1 MGTYCT
7 CAKNDLE
14 KENLI
19 QYEFGEKQKILS
31 EIKTKFQNYNNS
43 EYISKEEF
51 DKILSTFPN
60 ANELISVFEEKTRQ
74 ETQQKEDLITPESN
88 PESRRSSHQGT
99 NLIDIIEPIKFS
111 GDDEQY
117 TIYNF
122 NIDKDYNFIGKGYQ
136 VTNNF
141 IYYGYI
147 DNNLSNGKGILINKN
162 GNSLYGDWEN
172 GQCTGKGTLIIK
184 NLLEYEG
191 DFVKNKKEGYGIEK
205 YSDGSTY
212 EGNFKDDKKNGKGK
226 CLLKNGEIYE
236 GEFNNDLY
244 DGEGTYKWPSESRE
258 YKGHFNR
265 GIIDGK
271 GINKFSDG
279 SIYEGFYK
287 KGIKHGFG
295 KYTWPNGK
303 ICKGNW
309 VNNKLHGNAI
319 FEEGDKIY
327 NIIFR
332 FGKIISV
339 SEAIDENKIVKFK
352 LENIVNEENKELE
365 KYSCSLCGYL
375 ISNPYKCCNCFK
387 NYCLS
392 CIKGEDGKNKK
403 CENCQEDKYIAN
415 DDLKTELIKNI
426 KVFCEECKTELNY
439 ESAII
444 HIHKPTNK

>member
-1 MGTYCT
+1 MGAYCT
-7 CAKNDLE
+7 CETSALD

-19 QYEFGEKQKILS
+19 QYEFGEKEKILS
-31 EIKTKFQNYNNS
+31 EIKPKLKNFNNA
-43 EYISKEEF
+43 EFISKEEF
-51 DKILSTFPN
+51 DKILSSFPN
-60 ANELISVFEEKTRQ
+60 VNELISQFEEKTRQ
-74 ETQQKEDLITPESN
+74 ETEQKEDLQTPDTN
-88 PESRRSSHQGT
+88 PPSGRVSHQGT
-99 NLIDIIEPIKFS
+99 NLIENIEPIKFF
-111 GDDEQY
+111 GDDEQF

-136 VTNNF
+136 ITNNF

-147 DNNLSNGKGILINKN
+147 ENNLSNGKGILINKN
-162 GNSLYGDWEN
+162 GSSLFGDWEN

-184 NLLEYEG
+184 NILEYDG
-191 DFVKNKKEGYGIEK
+191 DFVKNKKEGYGVEK

-212 EGNFKDDKKNGKGK
+212 EGYFQDDKKNGKGK

-236 GEFNNDLY
+236 GEFLNDLY
-244 DGEGTYKWPSESRE
+244 EGEGIYKWPNESRE
-258 YKGHFNR
+258 YKGHFTK
-265 GIIDGK
+265 GVIDGK

-279 SIYEGFYK
+279 SIYDGFYK
-287 KGIKHGFG
+287 KGIKHGSG

-327 NIIFR
+327 NITFR

-339 SEAIDENKIVKFK
+339 SEAIDENKIMKFK
-352 LENIVNEENKELE
+352 LDDIINNEENKE
-365 KYSCSLCGYL
+365 KYACSSCGFL
-375 ISNPYKCCNCFK
+375 IRNPYKCCNCYK

-392 CIKGEDGKNKK
+392 CIKGEDGKNKI
-403 CENCQEDKYIAN
+403 CEDCQEDKYVSN
-415 DDLKTELIKNI
+415 DDLKAELIKNI
-426 KVFCEECKTELNY
+426 KVYCNECKTELNY

-444 HIHKPTNK
+444 HIH

>member
-1 MGTYCT
+1 MGAYCT
-7 CAKNDLE
+7 CETSALD

-19 QYEFGEKQKILS
+19 QYEFGEKEKILS
-31 EIKTKFQNYNNS
+31 EIKPKLKNFNNA
-43 EYISKEEF
+43 EFISKEEF
-51 DKILSTFPN
+51 DKILSSFPN
-60 ANELISVFEEKTRQ
+60 VNELISQFEEKTRQ
-74 ETQQKEDLITPESN
+74 ETEQKEDLQTPDTN
-88 PESRRSSHQGT
+88 PPSGRVSHQGT
-99 NLIDIIEPIKFS
+99 NLIENIEPIKFF
-111 GDDEQY
+111 GDDEQF

-136 VTNNF
+136 ITNNF

-147 DNNLSNGKGILINKN
+147 ENNLSNGKGILINKN
-162 GNSLYGDWEN
+162 GSSLFGDWEN

-184 NLLEYEG
+184 NILEYDG
-191 DFVKNKKEGYGIEK
+191 DFVKNKKEGYGVEK

-212 EGNFKDDKKNGKGK
+212 EGYFQDDKKNGKGK

-236 GEFNNDLY
+236 GEFVNDLY
-244 DGEGTYKWPSESRE
+244 EGEGIYKWPNESRE
-258 YKGHFNR
+258 YKGHFTK
-265 GIIDGK
+265 GVIDGK

-279 SIYEGFYK
+279 SIYDGFYK
-287 KGIKHGFG
+287 KGIKHGSG

-327 NIIFR
+327 NITFR

-352 LENIVNEENKELE
+352 LDDIINSEENKE
-365 KYSCSLCGYL
+365 KYACSSCGFL
-375 ISNPYKCCNCFK
+375 IRNPYKCCNCYK

-392 CIKGEDGKNKK
+392 CIKGEDGKNKI
-403 CENCQEDKYIAN
+403 CEDCQEDKYVSN
-415 DDLKTELIKNI
+415 DDLKAELIKNI
-426 KVFCEECKTELNY
+426 KVYCNECKTELNY

-444 HIHKPTNK
+444 HIH

>member
-1 MGTYCT
+1 MGAYCT
-7 CAKNDLE
+7 CETSALD

-19 QYEFGEKQKILS
+19 QYEFGEKEKILS
-31 EIKTKFQNYNNS
+31 EIKPKLKNFNNA
-43 EYISKEEF
+43 EFISKEEF
-51 DKILSTFPN
+51 DKILSSFPN
-60 ANELISVFEEKTRQ
+60 VNELISQFEEKTRQ
-74 ETQQKEDLITPESN
+74 ETEQKEDLQTPDTN
-88 PESRRSSHQGT
+88 PPSGRVSHQGT
-99 NLIDIIEPIKFS
+99 NLIENIEPIKFF
-111 GDDEQY
+111 GDDEQF

-136 VTNNF
+136 ITNNF

-147 DNNLSNGKGILINKN
+147 ENNLSNGKGILINKN
-162 GNSLYGDWEN
+162 GSSLFGDWEN

-184 NLLEYEG
+184 NILEYDG
-191 DFVKNKKEGYGIEK
+191 DFVKNKKEGYGVEK

-212 EGNFKDDKKNGKGK
+212 EGYFQDDKKNGKGK

-236 GEFNNDLY
+236 GEFVNDLY
-244 DGEGTYKWPSESRE
+244 EGEGIYKWPNESRE
-258 YKGHFNR
+258 YKGHFTK
-265 GIIDGK
+265 GVIDGK

-279 SIYEGFYK
+279 SIYDGFYK
-287 KGIKHGFG
+287 KGIKHGSG

-327 NIIFR
+327 NITFR

-339 SEAIDENKIVKFK
+339 SEAIDENKIMKFK
-352 LENIVNEENKELE
+352 LDDIINNEENKE
-365 KYSCSLCGYL
+365 KYACSSCGFL
-375 ISNPYKCCNCFK
+375 IRNPYKCCNCNK

-392 CIKGEDGKNKK
+392 CIKGEDGKNKI
-403 CENCQEDKYIAN
+403 CEDCQEDKYVSD
-415 DDLKTELIKNI
+415 DDLKAELIKNI
-426 KVFCEECKTELNY
+426 KVYCNECKTELNY

-444 HIHKPTNK
+444 HIH

>member
-1 MGTYCT
+1 MGAYCT
-7 CAKNDLE
+7 CETSALD

-19 QYEFGEKQKILS
+19 QYEFGEKEKILS
-31 EIKTKFQNYNNS
+31 EIKPKLKNFNNA
-43 EYISKEEF
+43 EFISKEEF
-51 DKILSTFPN
+51 DKILSSFPN
-60 ANELISVFEEKTRQ
+60 VNELISQFEENTRQ
-74 ETQQKEDLITPESN
+74 ETEQKEDLQTPDTN
-88 PESRRSSHQGT
+88 PPSGRVSHQGT
-99 NLIDIIEPIKFS
+99 NLIENIEPIKFF
-111 GDDEQY
+111 GDDEQF

-136 VTNNF
+136 ITNNF

-147 DNNLSNGKGILINKN
+147 ENNLSNGKGILINKN
-162 GNSLYGDWEN
+162 GSSLFGDWEN

-184 NLLEYEG
+184 NILEYDG
-191 DFVKNKKEGYGIEK
+191 DFVKNKKEGYGVEK

-212 EGNFKDDKKNGKGK
+212 EGYFQDDKKNGKGK

-236 GEFNNDLY
+236 GEFVNDLY
-244 DGEGTYKWPSESRE
+244 EGEGIYKWPNESRE
-258 YKGHFNR
+258 YKGHFTK
-265 GIIDGK
+265 GVIDGK

-279 SIYEGFYK
+279 SIYDGFYK
-287 KGIKHGFG
+287 KGIKHGSG

-327 NIIFR
+327 NITFR

-339 SEAIDENKIVKFK
+339 SEAIDENKIMKFK
-352 LENIVNEENKELE
+352 LDDIINNEENKE
-365 KYSCSLCGYL
+365 KYACSSCGFL
-375 ISNPYKCCNCFK
+375 IRNPYKCCNCNK

-392 CIKGEDGKNKK
+392 CIKGEDGKNKI
-403 CENCQEDKYIAN
+403 CEDCQEDKYVSN
-415 DDLKTELIKNI
+415 DDLKAELIKNI
-426 KVFCEECKTELNY
+426 KVYCNECKTELNY

-444 HIHKPTNK
+444 HIH

>member
-1 MGTYCT
+1 MGAYCT
-7 CAKNDLE
+7 CETSALD

-19 QYEFGEKQKILS
+19 QYEFGEKEKILS
-31 EIKTKFQNYNNS
+31 EIKPKLKNFNNA
-43 EYISKEEF
+43 EFISKEEF
-51 DKILSTFPN
+51 DKILSSFPN
-60 ANELISVFEEKTRQ
+60 VNELISQFEEKTRQ
-74 ETQQKEDLITPESN
+74 ETEQKEDLQTPYTN
-88 PESRRSSHQGT
+88 PPSGRVSHQGT
-99 NLIDIIEPIKFS
+99 NLIENIEPIKFF
-111 GDDEQY
+111 GDDEQF

-136 VTNNF
+136 ITNNF

-147 DNNLSNGKGILINKN
+147 ENNLSNGKGILINKN
-162 GNSLYGDWEN
+162 GSSLFGDWEN

-184 NLLEYEG
+184 NILEYDG
-191 DFVKNKKEGYGIEK
+191 DFVKNKKEGYGVEK

-212 EGNFKDDKKNGKGK
+212 EGYFQDDKKNGKGK

-236 GEFNNDLY
+236 GEFVNDLY
-244 DGEGTYKWPSESRE
+244 EGEGIYKWPNESRE
-258 YKGHFNR
+258 YKGHFTK
-265 GIIDGK
+265 GVIDGK

-279 SIYEGFYK
+279 SIYDGFYK
-287 KGIKHGFG
+287 KGIKHGSG

-327 NIIFR
+327 NITFR

-339 SEAIDENKIVKFK
+339 SEAIDENKIMKFK
-352 LENIVNEENKELE
+352 LDDIINNEENKE
-365 KYSCSLCGYL
+365 KYACSSCGFL
-375 ISNPYKCCNCFK
+375 IRNPYKCCNCYK

-392 CIKGEDGKNKK
+392 CIKGEDGKNKI
-403 CENCQEDKYIAN
+403 CEDCQEDKYVSN
-415 DDLKTELIKNI
+415 DDLKAELIKNI
-426 KVFCEECKTELNY
+426 KVYCNECKTELNY

-444 HIHKPTNK
+444 HIH

>member
-1 MGTYCT
+1 MGAYCT
-7 CAKNDLE
+7 CETSALD

-19 QYEFGEKQKILS
+19 QYEFGEKEKILS
-31 EIKTKFQNYNNS
+31 EIKPKLKNFNNA
-43 EYISKEEF
+43 EFISKEEF
-51 DKILSTFPN
+51 DKILSSFPN
-60 ANELISVFEEKTRQ
+60 VNELISQFEEKTRQ
-74 ETQQKEDLITPESN
+74 ETEQKEDLQTPDTN
-88 PESRRSSHQGT
+88 PPSGRVSHQGT
-99 NLIDIIEPIKFS
+99 NLIENIEPIKFF
-111 GDDEQY
+111 GDDEQF

-136 VTNNF
+136 ITNNF

-147 DNNLSNGKGILINKN
+147 ENNLSNGKGILINKN
-162 GNSLYGDWEN
+162 GSSLFGDWEN

-184 NLLEYEG
+184 NILEYDG
-191 DFVKNKKEGYGIEK
+191 DFVKNKKEGYGVEK

-212 EGNFKDDKKNGKGK
+212 EGYFQDDKKNGKGK

-236 GEFNNDLY
+236 GEFVNDLY
-244 DGEGTYKWPSESRE
+244 EGEGIYKWPNESRE
-258 YKGHFNR
+258 YKGHFNK
-265 GIIDGK
+265 GVIDGK

-279 SIYEGFYK
+279 SIYDGFYK
-287 KGIKHGFG
+287 KGIKHGSG

-327 NIIFR
+327 NITFR

-339 SEAIDENKIVKFK
+339 SEAIDENKIMKFK
-352 LENIVNEENKELE
+352 LDDIINNEENKE
-365 KYSCSLCGYL
+365 KYACSSCGFL
-375 ISNPYKCCNCFK
+375 IRNPYKCCNCYK

-392 CIKGEDGKNKK
+392 CIKGEDGKNKI
-403 CENCQEDKYIAN
+403 CEDCQEDKYVSN
-415 DDLKTELIKNI
+415 DDLKAELIKNI
-426 KVFCEECKTELNY
+426 KVYCNECKTELNY

-444 HIHKPTNK
+444 HIH

>member
-1 MGTYCT
+1 MGAYCT
-7 CAKNDLE
+7 CETSALD

-19 QYEFGEKQKILS
+19 QYEFGEKEKILS
-31 EIKTKFQNYNNS
+31 EIKPKLKNFNNA
-43 EYISKEEF
+43 EFISKEEF
-51 DKILSTFPN
+51 DKILSSFPN
-60 ANELISVFEEKTRQ
+60 VNELISQFEEKTRQ
-74 ETQQKEDLITPESN
+74 ETEQKEDLQTPDTN
-88 PESRRSSHQGT
+88 PPSGRVSHQGT
-99 NLIDIIEPIKFS
+99 NLIENIEPIKFF
-111 GDDEQY
+111 GDDEQF

-136 VTNNF
+136 ITNNF

-147 DNNLSNGKGILINKN
+147 ENNLSNGKGILINKN
-162 GNSLYGDWEN
+162 GSSLFGDWEN

-184 NLLEYEG
+184 NILEYDG
-191 DFVKNKKEGYGIEK
+191 DFVKNKKEGYGVEK

-212 EGNFKDDKKNGKGK
+212 EGYFKDDKKNGKGK

-236 GEFNNDLY
+236 GEFVNDLY
-244 DGEGTYKWPSESRE
+244 EGEGIYKWPNESRE
-258 YKGHFNR
+258 YKGHFTK
-265 GIIDGK
+265 GVIDGK

-279 SIYEGFYK
+279 SIYDGFYK
-287 KGIKHGFG
+287 KGIKHGSG

-327 NIIFR
+327 NITFR

-339 SEAIDENKIVKFK
+339 SEAIDENKIMKFK
-352 LENIVNEENKELE
+352 LDDIINNEENKE
-365 KYSCSLCGYL
+365 KYACSSCGFL
-375 ISNPYKCCNCFK
+375 IRNPYKCCNCYK

-392 CIKGEDGKNKK
+392 CIKGEDGKNKI
-403 CENCQEDKYIAN
+403 CEDCQEDKYVSN
-415 DDLKTELIKNI
+415 DDLKAELIKNI
-426 KVFCEECKTELNY
+426 KVYCNECKTELNY

-444 HIHKPTNK
+444 HIH

>member
-1 MGTYCT
+1 MGAYCT
-7 CAKNDLE
+7 CETSALD

-19 QYEFGEKQKILS
+19 QYEFGEKEKILS
-31 EIKTKFQNYNNS
+31 EIKPKLKNFNNA
-43 EYISKEEF
+43 EFISKEEF
-51 DKILSTFPN
+51 DKILSSFPN
-60 ANELISVFEEKTRQ
+60 VNELISQFEEKTRQ
-74 ETQQKEDLITPESN
+74 ETEQKEDLQTPDTN
-88 PESRRSSHQGT
+88 PPSGRVSHQGT
-99 NLIDIIEPIKFS
+99 NLFENIEPIKFF
-111 GDDEQY
+111 GDDEQF

-136 VTNNF
+136 ITNNF

-147 DNNLSNGKGILINKN
+147 ENNLSNGKGILINKN
-162 GNSLYGDWEN
+162 GSSLFGDWEN

-184 NLLEYEG
+184 NILEYDG
-191 DFVKNKKEGYGIEK
+191 DFVKNKKEGYGVEK

-212 EGNFKDDKKNGKGK
+212 EGYFQDDKKNGKGK

-236 GEFNNDLY
+236 GEFVNDLY
-244 DGEGTYKWPSESRE
+244 EGEGIYKWPNESRE
-258 YKGHFNR
+258 YKGHFTK
-265 GIIDGK
+265 GVIDGK

-279 SIYEGFYK
+279 SIYDGFYK
-287 KGIKHGFG
+287 KGIKHGSG

-327 NIIFR
+327 NITFR

-339 SEAIDENKIVKFK
+339 SEAIDENKIMKFK
-352 LENIVNEENKELE
+352 LDDIINNEENKE
-365 KYSCSLCGYL
+365 KYACSSCGFL
-375 ISNPYKCCNCFK
+375 IRNPYKCCNCNK

-392 CIKGEDGKNKK
+392 CIKGEDGKNKICK
-403 CENCQEDKYIAN
+403 DCQEDKYVSN
-415 DDLKTELIKNI
+415 DDLKAELIKNI
-426 KVFCEECKTELNY
+426 KVYCNECKTELNY

-444 HIHKPTNK
+444 HIH

>member
-1 MGTYCT
+1 MGAYCT
-7 CAKNDLE
+7 CETSALD

-19 QYEFGEKQKILS
+19 QYEFGEKEKILS
-31 EIKTKFQNYNNS
+31 EIKPKLKNFNNA
-43 EYISKEEF
+43 EFISKEEF
-51 DKILSTFPN
+51 DKILSSFPN
-60 ANELISVFEEKTRQ
+60 VNELISQFEEKTRQ
-74 ETQQKEDLITPESN
+74 ETEQKEDLQTPDTN
-88 PESRRSSHQGT
+88 PPSGRVSHQGT
-99 NLIDIIEPIKFS
+99 NLIENIEPIKFF
-111 GDDEQY
+111 GDDEQF

-136 VTNNF
+136 ITNNF

-147 DNNLSNGKGILINKN
+147 ENNLSNGKGILINKN
-162 GNSLYGDWEN
+162 GSSLFGDWEN

-184 NLLEYEG
+184 NILEYDG
-191 DFVKNKKEGYGIEK
+191 DFVKNKKEGYGVEK

-212 EGNFKDDKKNGKGK
+212 EGYFQDDKKNGKGK

-236 GEFNNDLY
+236 GEFVNDLY
-244 DGEGTYKWPSESRE
+244 EGEGIYKWPNESRE
-258 YKGHFNR
+258 YKGHFTK
-265 GIIDGK
+265 GFIDGK

-279 SIYEGFYK
+279 SIYDGFYK
-287 KGIKHGFG
+287 KGIKHGSG

-327 NIIFR
+327 NITFR

-339 SEAIDENKIVKFK
+339 SEAIDENKIMKFK
-352 LENIVNEENKELE
+352 LDDIINNEENKE
-365 KYSCSLCGYL
+365 KYACSSCGFL
-375 ISNPYKCCNCFK
+375 IRNPYKCCNCYK

-392 CIKGEDGKNKK
+392 CIKGEDGKNKI
-403 CENCQEDKYIAN
+403 CEDCQEDKYVSN
-415 DDLKTELIKNI
+415 DDLKAELIKNI
-426 KVFCEECKTELNY
+426 KVYCNECKTELNY

-444 HIHKPTNK
+444 HIH

>member
-31 EIKTKFQNYNNS
+31 EIKTKFQNFNNS

-88 PESRRSSHQGT
+88 PQSRRSSHQGT

-172 GQCTGKGTLIIK
+172 GQCTGKGTLVIK

-212 EGNFKDDKKNGKGK
+212 EGNFKDDKK
-226 CLLKNGEIYE
+226 
-236 GEFNNDLY
+236 
-244 DGEGTYKWPSESRE
+244 KWKRKMP
-258 YKGHFNR
+258 
-265 GIIDGK
+265 I
-271 GINKFSDG
+271 
-279 SIYEGFYK
+279 K
-287 KGIKHGFG
+287 K
-295 KYTWPNGK
+295 WRN
-303 ICKGNW
+303 
-309 VNNKLHGNAI
+309 L
-319 FEEGDKIY
+319 
-327 NIIFR
+327 
-332 FGKIISV
+332 
-339 SEAIDENKIVKFK
+339 
-352 LENIVNEENKELE
+352 
-365 KYSCSLCGYL
+365 
-375 ISNPYKCCNCFK
+375 
-387 NYCLS
+387 
-392 CIKGEDGKNKK
+392 
-403 CENCQEDKYIAN
+403 
-415 DDLKTELIKNI
+415 
-426 KVFCEECKTELNY
+426 
-439 ESAII
+439 
-444 HIHKPTNK
+444 

>member
-1 MGTYCT
+1 MGAYCT
-7 CAKNDLE
+7 CETSALD

-19 QYEFGEKQKILS
+19 QYEFGEKEKILS
-31 EIKTKFQNYNNS
+31 EIKPKLKNFNNA
-43 EYISKEEF
+43 EFISKEEF
-51 DKILSTFPN
+51 DKILSSFPN
-60 ANELISVFEEKTRQ
+60 VNELISQFEEKTRQ
-74 ETQQKEDLITPESN
+74 ETEQKEDLQTPDTN
-88 PESRRSSHQGT
+88 PPSGRVSHQGT
-99 NLIDIIEPIKFS
+99 NLIENIEPIKFF
-111 GDDEQY
+111 GDDEQF

-136 VTNNF
+136 ITNNF

-147 DNNLSNGKGILINKN
+147 ENNLSNGKGILINKN
-162 GNSLYGDWEN
+162 GSSLFGDWEN

-184 NLLEYEG
+184 NILEYDG
-191 DFVKNKKEGYGIEK
+191 DFVKNKKEGYGVEK

-212 EGNFKDDKKNGKGK
+212 EGYFQDDKKNGKGK

-236 GEFNNDLY
+236 GEFVNDLY
-244 DGEGTYKWPSESRE
+244 EGEGIYKWPNESRE
-258 YKGHFNR
+258 YKGHFTK
-265 GIIDGK
+265 GVIDGK

-279 SIYEGFYK
+279 SIYDGFYK
-287 KGIKHGFG
+287 KGIKHGSG

-327 NIIFR
+327 NITFR

-339 SEAIDENKIVKFK
+339 SEAIDENKIMKFK
-352 LENIVNEENKELE
+352 LDDIINNEENKE
-365 KYSCSLCGYL
+365 KYACSSCGFL
-375 ISNPYKCCNCFK
+375 IRNPYKCCNCDK

-392 CIKGEDGKNKK
+392 CIKGEDGKNKI
-403 CENCQEDKYIAN
+403 CEYCQEDKYVSN
-415 DDLKTELIKNI
+415 DDLKAELIKNI
-426 KVFCEECKTELNY
+426 KVYCNECKTELNY

-444 HIHKPTNK
+444 HIH

>member
-1 MGTYCT
+1 MGAYCT
-7 CAKNDLE
+7 CETSALD

-19 QYEFGEKQKILS
+19 QYEFGEKEKILS
-31 EIKTKFQNYNNS
+31 EIKPKLKNFNNA
-43 EYISKEEF
+43 EFISKEEF
-51 DKILSTFPN
+51 DKILSSFPN
-60 ANELISVFEEKTRQ
+60 VNELISQFEEKTRQ
-74 ETQQKEDLITPESN
+74 ETEQKEDLQTPDTN
-88 PESRRSSHQGT
+88 PPSGRVSHQGT
-99 NLIDIIEPIKFS
+99 NLIENIEPIKFF
-111 GDDEQY
+111 GDDEQF

-136 VTNNF
+136 ITNNF

-147 DNNLSNGKGILINKN
+147 ENNLSNGKGILINKN
-162 GNSLYGDWEN
+162 GSSLFGDWEN

-184 NLLEYEG
+184 NILEYDG
-191 DFVKNKKEGYGIEK
+191 DFVKNKKEGYGVEK

-212 EGNFKDDKKNGKGK
+212 EGYFQDDKKNGKGK

-236 GEFNNDLY
+236 GEFVNDLY
-244 DGEGTYKWPSESRE
+244 EGEGIYKWPNESRE
-258 YKGHFNR
+258 YKGHFTK
-265 GIIDGK
+265 GVIDGK

-279 SIYEGFYK
+279 SIYDGFYK
-287 KGIKHGFG
+287 KGIKHGSG

-327 NIIFR
+327 NITFR

-339 SEAIDENKIVKFK
+339 SEAIDENKIMKFK
-352 LENIVNEENKELE
+352 LDDIINNEENKE
-365 KYSCSLCGYL
+365 KYACSSCGFL
-375 ISNPYKCCNCFK
+375 IRNPYKCCNCYK

-392 CIKGEDGKNKK
+392 CIKGEDGKNKI
-403 CENCQEDKYIAN
+403 CEDCQEDKYVSN
-415 DDLKTELIKNI
+415 DDLKAELIKNI
-426 KVFCEECKTELNY
+426 KVYCNECKTELNY

-444 HIHKPTNK
+444 HIN

>member
-1 MGTYCT
+1 MGAYCT
-7 CAKNDLE
+7 CETSALD

-19 QYEFGEKQKILS
+19 QYEFGEKEKILS
-31 EIKTKFQNYNNS
+31 EIKPKLKNFNNA
-43 EYISKEEF
+43 EFISKEEF
-51 DKILSTFPN
+51 DKILSSFPN
-60 ANELISVFEEKTRQ
+60 VNELISQFEEKTRQ
-74 ETQQKEDLITPESN
+74 ETEQKEDLQTPDTN
-88 PESRRSSHQGT
+88 PPSGRVSHQGT
-99 NLIDIIEPIKFS
+99 NLIENIEPIKFF
-111 GDDEQY
+111 GDDEQF

-136 VTNNF
+136 ITNNF

-147 DNNLSNGKGILINKN
+147 ENNLSNGKGILINKN
-162 GNSLYGDWEN
+162 GSSLFGDWEN

-184 NLLEYEG
+184 NILEYDG
-191 DFVKNKKEGYGIEK
+191 DFVKNKKEGYGVEK

-212 EGNFKDDKKNGKGK
+212 EGYFQDDKKNGKGK

-236 GEFNNDLY
+236 GEFVNDLY
-244 DGEGTYKWPSESRE
+244 EGEGIYKWPNESRE
-258 YKGHFNR
+258 YKGHFTK
-265 GIIDGK
+265 GVIDGK

-279 SIYEGFYK
+279 SIYDGFYK
-287 KGIKHGFG
+287 KGIKHGSG

-327 NIIFR
+327 NITFR

-339 SEAIDENKIVKFK
+339 SEAIDENKIMKFK
-352 LENIVNEENKELE
+352 LDDIINNEENKE
-365 KYSCSLCGYL
+365 KYACSSCGFL
-375 ISNPYKCCNCFK
+375 IRNPNKCCNCYK

-392 CIKGEDGKNKK
+392 CIKGEDGKNKI
-403 CENCQEDKYIAN
+403 CEDCQEDKYVSN
-415 DDLKTELIKNI
+415 DDLKAELIKNI
-426 KVFCEECKTELNY
+426 KVYCNECKTELNY

-444 HIHKPTNK
+444 HIH

>member
-1 MGTYCT
+1 MGAYCT
-7 CAKNDLE
+7 CETSALD

-19 QYEFGEKQKILS
+19 QYEFGEKEKILS
-31 EIKTKFQNYNNS
+31 EIKPKLKNFNNA
-43 EYISKEEF
+43 EFISKEEF
-51 DKILSTFPN
+51 DKILSSFPN
-60 ANELISVFEEKTRQ
+60 VNELISQFEEKTRQ
-74 ETQQKEDLITPESN
+74 ETEQKEDLQTPDTN
-88 PESRRSSHQGT
+88 PPSGRVSHQGT
-99 NLIDIIEPIKFS
+99 NLFENIEPIKFF
-111 GDDEQY
+111 GDDEQF

-136 VTNNF
+136 ITNNF

-147 DNNLSNGKGILINKN
+147 ENNLSNGKGILINKN
-162 GNSLYGDWEN
+162 GSSLFGDWEN

-184 NLLEYEG
+184 NILEYDG
-191 DFVKNKKEGYGIEK
+191 DFVKNKKEGYGVEK

-212 EGNFKDDKKNGKGK
+212 EGYFQDDKKNGKGK

-236 GEFNNDLY
+236 GEFVNDLY
-244 DGEGTYKWPSESRE
+244 EGEGIYKWPNESRE
-258 YKGHFNR
+258 YKGHFTK
-265 GIIDGK
+265 GVIDGK

-279 SIYEGFYK
+279 SIYDGFYK
-287 KGIKHGFG
+287 KGIKHGSG

-327 NIIFR
+327 NITFR

-339 SEAIDENKIVKFK
+339 SEAIDENKIMKFK
-352 LENIVNEENKELE
+352 LDDIINNEENKE
-365 KYSCSLCGYL
+365 KYACSSCGFL
-375 ISNPYKCCNCFK
+375 IRNPYKCCNCYK

-392 CIKGEDGKNKK
+392 CIKGEDGKNKI
-403 CENCQEDKYIAN
+403 CEDCQEDKYVSN
-415 DDLKTELIKNI
+415 DDLKAELIKNI
-426 KVFCEECKTELNY
+426 KVYCNECKTELNY

-444 HIHKPTNK
+444 HIH

>member
-1 MGTYCT
+1 MGAYCT
-7 CAKNDLE
+7 CETSALD

-19 QYEFGEKQKILS
+19 QYEFGEKEKILS
-31 EIKTKFQNYNNS
+31 EIKPKLKNFNNA
-43 EYISKEEF
+43 EFISKEEF
-51 DKILSTFPN
+51 DKILSSFPN
-60 ANELISVFEEKTRQ
+60 VNELISQFEEKTRQ
-74 ETQQKEDLITPESN
+74 ETEQKEDLQTPDTN
-88 PESRRSSHQGT
+88 PPSGRVSHQGT
-99 NLIDIIEPIKFS
+99 NLIENIEPIKFF
-111 GDDEQY
+111 GDDEQF

-136 VTNNF
+136 ITNNF

-147 DNNLSNGKGILINKN
+147 ENNLSNGKGILINKN
-162 GNSLYGDWEN
+162 GSSLFGDWEN

-184 NLLEYEG
+184 NILEYDG
-191 DFVKNKKEGYGIEK
+191 DFVKNKKEGYGVEK

-212 EGNFKDDKKNGKGK
+212 EGYFQDDKKNGKGK

-236 GEFNNDLY
+236 GEFVNDLY
-244 DGEGTYKWPSESRE
+244 EGEGIYKWPNESRE
-258 YKGHFNR
+258 YKGHFTK
-265 GIIDGK
+265 GVIDGK

-279 SIYEGFYK
+279 SIYDGFYK
-287 KGIKHGFG
+287 KGIKHGSG

-327 NIIFR
+327 NITFR

-339 SEAIDENKIVKFK
+339 SEAIDENKIMKFK
-352 LENIVNEENKELE
+352 LDDIINNEENKE
-365 KYSCSLCGYL
+365 KYACSSCGFL
-375 ISNPYKCCNCFK
+375 IRNPYKCCNCNK

-392 CIKGEDGKNKK
+392 CIKGEDGKNKI
-403 CENCQEDKYIAN
+403 CENCQEDKYGSN
-415 DDLKTELIKNI
+415 DDLKAELIKNI
-426 KVFCEECKTELNY
+426 KVYCNECKTELNY

-444 HIHKPTNK
+444 HIH

>member
-1 MGTYCT
+1 MGAYCT
-7 CAKNDLE
+7 CETSALD

-19 QYEFGEKQKILS
+19 QYEFGEKEKILS
-31 EIKTKFQNYNNS
+31 EIKPKLKNFNNA
-43 EYISKEEF
+43 EFISKEEF
-51 DKILSTFPN
+51 DKILSSFPN
-60 ANELISVFEEKTRQ
+60 VNELISQFEEKTRQ
-74 ETQQKEDLITPESN
+74 ETEQKEDLQTPDTN
-88 PESRRSSHQGT
+88 PPSGRVSHQGT
-99 NLIDIIEPIKFS
+99 NLIENIEPIKFF
-111 GDDEQY
+111 GDDEQF

-136 VTNNF
+136 ITNNF

-147 DNNLSNGKGILINKN
+147 ENNLSNGKGILINKN
-162 GNSLYGDWEN
+162 GSSLFGDWEN

-184 NLLEYEG
+184 NILEYDG
-191 DFVKNKKEGYGIEK
+191 DFVKNKKEGYGVEK

-212 EGNFKDDKKNGKGK
+212 EVYFQDDKKNGKGK

-236 GEFNNDLY
+236 GEFVNDLY
-244 DGEGTYKWPSESRE
+244 EGEGIYKWPNESRE
-258 YKGHFNR
+258 YKGHFTK
-265 GIIDGK
+265 GVIDGK

-279 SIYEGFYK
+279 SIYDGFYK
-287 KGIKHGFG
+287 KGIKHGSG

-327 NIIFR
+327 NITFR

-339 SEAIDENKIVKFK
+339 SEAIDENKIMKFK
-352 LENIVNEENKELE
+352 LDDIINNEENKE
-365 KYSCSLCGYL
+365 KYACSSCGFL
-375 ISNPYKCCNCFK
+375 IRNPYKCCNCYK

-392 CIKGEDGKNKK
+392 CIKGEDGKNKI
-403 CENCQEDKYIAN
+403 CEDCQEDKYVSN
-415 DDLKTELIKNI
+415 DDLKAELIKNI
-426 KVFCEECKTELNY
+426 KVYCNECKTELNY

-444 HIHKPTNK
+444 HIH

>member
-1 MGTYCT
+1 MGAYCT
-7 CAKNDLE
+7 CETSALD

-19 QYEFGEKQKILS
+19 QYEFGEKEKILS
-31 EIKTKFQNYNNS
+31 EIKPKLKNFNNA
-43 EYISKEEF
+43 EFISKEEF
-51 DKILSTFPN
+51 DKILSSFPN
-60 ANELISVFEEKTRQ
+60 VNELISQFEEKTRQ
-74 ETQQKEDLITPESN
+74 ETEQKEDLQTPDTN
-88 PESRRSSHQGT
+88 PPSGRVSHQGT
-99 NLIDIIEPIKFS
+99 NLIENIEPIKFF
-111 GDDEQY
+111 GDDEQF

-136 VTNNF
+136 ITNNF

-147 DNNLSNGKGILINKN
+147 ENNLSNGKGILINKN
-162 GNSLYGDWEN
+162 GSSLFGDWEN

-184 NLLEYEG
+184 NILEYDG
-191 DFVKNKKEGYGIEK
+191 DFVKNKKEGYGVEK

-212 EGNFKDDKKNGKGK
+212 EGYFQDDKKNGKGK

-236 GEFNNDLY
+236 GEFVNDLY
-244 DGEGTYKWPSESRE
+244 EGEGIYKWPNESRE
-258 YKGHFNR
+258 YKGHFTK
-265 GIIDGK
+265 GVIDGK

-279 SIYEGFYK
+279 SIYDGFYK
-287 KGIKHGFG
+287 KGIKHGSG

-327 NIIFR
+327 NITFR

-339 SEAIDENKIVKFK
+339 SEAIDENKIMKFK
-352 LENIVNEENKELE
+352 LNDIINNEENKE
-365 KYSCSLCGYL
+365 KYACSSCGFL
-375 ISNPYKCCNCFK
+375 IRNPYKCCNCYK

-392 CIKGEDGKNKK
+392 CIKGEDGKNKI
-403 CENCQEDKYIAN
+403 CEDCQEDKYVSN
-415 DDLKTELIKNI
+415 DDLKAELIKNI
-426 KVFCEECKTELNY
+426 KVYCNECKTELNY

-444 HIHKPTNK
+444 HIH

>member
-1 MGTYCT
+1 MGAYCT
-7 CAKNDLE
+7 CETSALD

-19 QYEFGEKQKILS
+19 QYEFGEKEKILS
-31 EIKTKFQNYNNS
+31 EIKPKLKNFNNA
-43 EYISKEEF
+43 EFISKEEF
-51 DKILSTFPN
+51 DKILSSFPN
-60 ANELISVFEEKTRQ
+60 VNELISQFEEKTRQ
-74 ETQQKEDLITPESN
+74 ETEQKEDLQTPDTN
-88 PESRRSSHQGT
+88 PPSGRVSHQGT
-99 NLIDIIEPIKFS
+99 NLIENIEPIKFF
-111 GDDEQY
+111 GDDEQF

-136 VTNNF
+136 ITNNF

-147 DNNLSNGKGILINKN
+147 ENNLSNGKGILINKN
-162 GNSLYGDWEN
+162 GSSLFGDWEN

-184 NLLEYEG
+184 NILEYDG
-191 DFVKNKKEGYGIEK
+191 DFVKNKKEGYGVEK

-212 EGNFKDDKKNGKGK
+212 EGYFQDDKKNGKGK

-236 GEFNNDLY
+236 GEFVNDLY
-244 DGEGTYKWPSESRE
+244 EGEGIYKWPNESRE
-258 YKGHFNR
+258 YKGHFTK
-265 GIIDGK
+265 GVIDGK

-279 SIYEGFYK
+279 SIYDGFYK
-287 KGIKHGFG
+287 KGIKHGSG

-327 NIIFR
+327 NITFR

-339 SEAIDENKIVKFK
+339 SEAIDENKIMKFK
-352 LENIVNEENKELE
+352 LDDIINNEENKE
-365 KYSCSLCGYL
+365 KYACSSCGFL
-375 ISNPYKCCNCFK
+375 IRNPYKCCNCYK

-392 CIKGEDGKNKK
+392 CIKGEDGKNKI
-403 CENCQEDKYIAN
+403 CEDCQEDKYVSN
-415 DDLKTELIKNI
+415 DDLKAELIKNI
-426 KVFCEECKTELNY
+426 KVYCNECKTELNY

-444 HIHKPTNK
+444 HIH

>member
-1 MGTYCT
+1 MGAYCT
-7 CAKNDLE
+7 CETSALD

-19 QYEFGEKQKILS
+19 QYEFGEKEKILS
-31 EIKTKFQNYNNS
+31 EIKPKLKNFNNA
-43 EYISKEEF
+43 EFISKEEF
-51 DKILSTFPN
+51 DKILSSFPN
-60 ANELISVFEEKTRQ
+60 VNELISQFEEKTRQ
-74 ETQQKEDLITPESN
+74 ETEQKEDLQTPDTN
-88 PESRRSSHQGT
+88 PPSGRVSHQGT
-99 NLIDIIEPIKFS
+99 NLIENIEPIKFF
-111 GDDEQY
+111 GDDEQF

-136 VTNNF
+136 ITNNF

-147 DNNLSNGKGILINKN
+147 ENNLSNGKGILINKN
-162 GNSLYGDWEN
+162 GSSLFGDWEN

-184 NLLEYEG
+184 NILEYDG
-191 DFVKNKKEGYGIEK
+191 DFVKNKKEGYGVEK

-212 EGNFKDDKKNGKGK
+212 EGYFQDDKKNGKGK

-236 GEFNNDLY
+236 GEFVNDLY
-244 DGEGTYKWPSESRE
+244 EGEGIYKWPNESRE
-258 YKGHFNR
+258 YKGHFTK
-265 GIIDGK
+265 GVIDGK

-279 SIYEGFYK
+279 SIYDGFYK
-287 KGIKHGFG
+287 KGIKHGSG

-327 NIIFR
+327 NITFR

-339 SEAIDENKIVKFK
+339 SEAIDENKIMKFK
-352 LENIVNEENKELE
+352 LDNIINNEENKE
-365 KYSCSLCGYL
+365 KYACSSCGFL
-375 ISNPYKCCNCFK
+375 IRNPYKCCNCNK

-392 CIKGEDGKNKK
+392 CIKGEDGKNKICK
-403 CENCQEDKYIAN
+403 DCQEDKYGSN
-415 DDLKTELIKNI
+415 DDLKAELIKNI
-426 KVFCEECKTELNY
+426 KVYCNECKTELNY

-444 HIHKPTNK
+444 HIH